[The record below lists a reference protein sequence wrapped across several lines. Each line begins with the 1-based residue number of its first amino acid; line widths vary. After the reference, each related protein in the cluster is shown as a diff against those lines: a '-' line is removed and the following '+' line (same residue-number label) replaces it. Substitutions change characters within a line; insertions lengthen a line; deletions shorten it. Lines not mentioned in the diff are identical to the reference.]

1 MSRWQATLSFPRD
14 KSGFDKRIMPR
25 ILKKASDTSR
35 RSLWQRVVDIAMLDV
50 TTLAR
55 GGSIQGS
62 LEKLEEVLIEADFG
76 VATSMRLVEDV
87 ERMAKRGDV
96 KSQDDFL
103 RALEEGVARSL
114 GADTDD
120 SSMTFA
126 AAKPTVVL
134 VIGVNG
140 AGKTTFIGKLAALMN
155 ARGKKV
161 LVGAADTFRAGAV
174 DQLKRWAERSGTDF
188 VGAKAGSDPASVAF
202 NAIDAGV
209 TRGSDV
215 VIIDTAGRLHTSSAL
230 MDELKK
236 IHRVIAKRIPGAPHE
251 TLLVLDATIGQNALA
266 QARIFSEA
274 IPVTGLV
281 MTKLDGTARGGIVV
295 AVRDALQVPVK
306 FIGTGETMADIEPFN
321 PVAFAAEL
329 VEG

>member
-1 MSRWQATLSFPRD
+1 
-14 KSGFDKRIMPR
+14 
-25 ILKKASDTSR
+25 
-35 RSLWQRVVDIAMLDV
+35 MLDV

-96 KSQDDFL
+96 KTQDDFL

-120 SSMTFA
+120 SSMRFA
-126 AAKPTVVL
+126 AEKPTVVL

-155 ARGKKV
+155 ARGKKT

-174 DQLKRWAERSGTDF
+174 DQLRRWAERSGTDF

-209 TRGSDV
+209 TRGVDV
-215 VIIDTAGRLHTSSAL
+215 VIIDTAGRLHTSAGL

-266 QARIFSEA
+266 QARTFSEA

-295 AVRDALQVPVK
+295 AVREALQVPVK